1 MKHTL
6 LSALFTSVLTLSSF
20 QLLAAEGDQC
30 LNSDVVGEGRPI
42 LLMPGF
48 ISDQS
53 IWQEITTSLGKKYQV
68 HQLSIAGFGKNK
80 ACSGAQDI
88 VKNIN
93 KELTHYING
102 NNLNNAILIGHS
114 MGGLIAFETSLN
126 TNVKL
131 AGAISVDG
139 LPFIGPIFTRNNA
152 TTSQDLMPQATA
164 IKAMYQQANSE
175 QLVALTK
182 QGLALQT
189 NQKDRYP
196 YIIDMAKKSDPT
208 TAGSAI
214 YSVMTTDLRAKLSKL
229 NNPVLLIGA
238 SGAFETKAQ
247 HESIKTLYQSQL
259 NNAPQVT
266 LIMNTKGHHFLMW
279 DETDWL
285 IKTIEKF
292 IGEH

>member
-1 MKHTL
+1 MTL
-6 LSALFTSVLTLSSF
+6 LSF
-20 QLLAAEGDQC
+20 QLLAAENDQC

-53 IWQEITTSLGKKYQV
+53 IWQEITTSLGKNYQV
-68 HQLSIAGFGKNK
+68 HQLSIAGFGNNK
-80 ACSGAQDI
+80 ACKGAQDI
-88 VKNIN
+88 VKNITD
-93 KELTHYING
+93 ELTDYING
-102 NNLNNAILIGHS
+102 NNLNDAILIGHS
-114 MGGLIAFETSLN
+114 MGGLLAFNTSLN
-126 TNVKL
+126 PNIKL
-131 AGAISVDG
+131 AGAISIDG

-152 TTSQDLMPQATA
+152 TTSEDLMPQAIA

-175 QLVALTK
+175 QLIALTK

-189 NQKDRYP
+189 NQKDRYLH
-196 YIIDMAKKSDPT
+196 IIDMARKSDPT

-214 YSVMTTDLRAKLSKL
+214 YSVMTTDLRAKLSAL
-229 NNPVLLIGA
+229 NNPVLLVGA
-238 SGAFETKAQ
+238 SGAFETKEQ
-247 HESIKTLYQSQL
+247 HESIKALYQSQL
-259 NNAPQVT
+259 NNAPQVS

-285 IKTIEKF
+285 LKTIEKF